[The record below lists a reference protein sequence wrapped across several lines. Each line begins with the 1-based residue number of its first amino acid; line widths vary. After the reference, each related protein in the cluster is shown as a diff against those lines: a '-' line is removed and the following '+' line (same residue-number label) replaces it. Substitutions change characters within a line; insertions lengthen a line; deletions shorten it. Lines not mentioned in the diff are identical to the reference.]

1 MKYGIK
7 YLATARLVAP
17 VLAYNVAVGVGN
29 LAMTLRIVELGG
41 SVSDVGL
48 AALLYNLFFALTSP
62 IWPIVLTPR
71 IGRRKT
77 VGLGALLTSIAF
89 TLSIPASSPM
99 HIVLLNIVY
108 GLGASMIP
116 PALTVI
122 FIEFLE
128 KPRAR
133 VIGFLNQVSGVGW
146 LLGLLVGSYPG
157 VELKDLL
164 FIASAIGLVA
174 AIESVLLLPEPL
186 GILEARRIAVLSLIP
201 WISDRARQLPV
212 ILFQYPRLSRLIV
225 LLMDIYKSLKIRL
238 SRTLPLIN
246 LGTIVLFT
254 SIGLFFTVI
263 PVYLRSYMG
272 LSDSS
277 VFALNAVAAL
287 VSTIMFTYV
296 SRIAEVN
303 DRVWS
308 ILLSAVALRTLL
320 FTAPVAY
327 MTMTNLD
334 MVVYVSL
341 IVLFALFGTTWSMIA
356 LSLNTLVISLS
367 EINRRDERL
376 GQLNTMISTGI
387 ILGSILASLTGK
399 LGYATSFITAGV
411 LAALALAIYY
421 KAKMTIIV

>member
-1 MKYGIK
+1 MR
-7 YLATARLVAP
+7 YLVTARLVAP
-17 VLAYNVAVGVGN
+17 VLAYNVAIGVGN

-62 IWPIVLTPR
+62 IWPVLLAPR

-77 VGLGALLTSIAF
+77 VSLGALLTSIAF
-89 TLSIPASSPM
+89 TLSVPASQPL

-122 FIEFLE
+122 FIEFIE

-146 LLGLLVGSYPG
+146 LIGLLIGSYPMI
-157 VELKDLL
+157 ELKDLL

-174 AIESVLLLPEPL
+174 AIKSALLLPEPL
-186 GILEARRIAVLSLIP
+186 GILETRKIAVLSLIP
-201 WISDRARQLPV
+201 WISDRARQLPI
-212 ILFQYPRLSRLIV
+212 ILFQYPRLSKLV
-225 LLMDIYKSLKIRL
+225 ALLMDVYKSLKIRL
-238 SRTLPLIN
+238 SRTLPLLN

-277 VFALNAVAAL
+277 VFALNAIAAL
-287 VSTIMFTYV
+287 VSTVAFTYV
-296 SRIAEVN
+296 SRVAEVN
-303 DRVWS
+303 DKVWNM
-308 ILLSAVALRTLL
+308 LLSAVALRTLL
-320 FTAPVAY
+320 FTAPVTY
-327 MTMTNLD
+327 MAITD
-334 MVVYVSL
+334 MDVVVYASL
-341 IVLFALFGTTWSMIA
+341 STLFALFGITWSMIA

-367 EINRRDERL
+367 EINKRDERL

-387 ILGSILASLTGK
+387 ILGSMLAGLIGK
-399 LGYATSFITAGV
+399 LGYTISFIVSGI
-411 LAALALAIYY
+411 LAAIALTIYY
-421 KAKMTIIV
+421 KAKTTIIA